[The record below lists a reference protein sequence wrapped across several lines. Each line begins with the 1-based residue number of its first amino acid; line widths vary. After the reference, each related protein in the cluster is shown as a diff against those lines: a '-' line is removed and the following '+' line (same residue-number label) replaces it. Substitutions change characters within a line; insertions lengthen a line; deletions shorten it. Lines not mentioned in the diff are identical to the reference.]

1 MDDKFF
7 EDLEGDINKVPE
19 NIEPVA
25 FYNFE
30 ERGLLGTHNKERKFP
45 QCFHKGKTLDAD
57 CKMVRCD
64 NCKAYLDPFDVLCR
78 LICEKE
84 SKQRHAK
91 RLKDEIENLANQT
104 YELRKE
110 LKSLNGKIKRRK
122 KGEK

>member
-1 MDDKFF
+1 MEDKFF
-7 EDLEGDINKVPE
+7 EDLEEDINKVPD

-25 FYNFE
+25 FHDFE
-30 ERGLLGTHNKERKFP
+30 ERGLLGNHTKERKFP
-45 QCFHKGKTLDAD
+45 QCFHKAKTLDED
-57 CKMVRCD
+57 CRMVRCD
-64 NCKAYLDPFDVLCR
+64 SCKAYLDPFDVLYR

-110 LKSLNGKIKRRK
+110 LKSLNGKIKRRIK
-122 KGEK
+122 NQE